1 MIRLNTKLSYLFLFF
16 LFISI
21 GAVLIIQSSADTGSL
36 ERPNIKKAK
45 SLSEISEFNTERYLH
60 EYYRQA
66 NTETGKIPYDQKEL
80 ELTEARLRLTSPQTN
95 RQSISIDYRSR
106 GPSNLGG
113 RARALVIDKSD
124 PSENTMLAGGVSGG
138 VFRTTDGGTNW
149 VKVSPND
156 AVFNVTTI
164 AQDPR
169 SGFENIWYYGT
180 GEFIGN
186 SASLSGAI
194 YRGQGIW
201 KSVDGGITWNQ
212 MPGTNSDFTAFDSDF
227 DYVFR
232 LAVHPVTGDVYAAC
246 LKNIL
251 RFNGASWVSELED
264 PLSSTNLNQSSDVV
278 ITNSGRVYLSYGGG
292 NSPNVEGVW
301 TSSNGIGN
309 WIRISNGTFTPTGRV
324 TLGLAPSNQN
334 KLYCFYYNGNGPD
347 TNNFNNNCPVTPG
360 QEVDL
365 WLWDQDTEDFTNY
378 SDRLAYEG
386 GCLIFN
392 DPFTTFS
399 GYTMSIAVKPDD
411 ENFVVIGG
419 SNAYKIGDIT
429 NTNTRFQRIG
439 GYISSTSYGLYDLAG
454 DTHHPD
460 LHVFAFSEN
469 NPNVMYSASDGGI
482 HKTNNIQA
490 STVGWENLNNDF
502 QTYQYYHVTLN
513 QEAGSD
519 LVLGGTQDNGTS
531 VGGTEFNFGTITDL
545 TSQIQFLSGDG
556 VAVAIAN
563 ESCEGNPTYY
573 MGVQNGTIY
582 RICNQ
587 FDLITPNNSQ
597 SQFVTYF
604 YMDETA
610 NNVLYYAGLG
620 NLYRTTD
627 ALNVSPNSWNNLGS
641 LAVLGANDRIQRL
654 AASMGTYNP
663 LNSYLLIGGDE
674 GRILRLDDP
683 RNSITIGSAIDIT
696 PEGAAIGFP
705 SIVTGL
711 AVHPSNNDIVM
722 ATYSNYGN
730 QSIFITTNATSP
742 NPSWTLVE
750 RNLSA
755 FSIRSAAI
763 IENEGDILY
772 LVGTA
777 RGLYSSTDPLT
788 NDWQLEAA
796 NDIGIAL
803 ISDLDYR
810 AADSHFL
817 IGTHGNGMYE
827 GIPSQTLSV
836 PYFEPNQWTVFP
848 NPVTDK
854 LHFTG
859 VSDLT
864 RGNFIIYDITGKQVV
879 KGTLKD
885 HSINVSKLKE
895 GLYFLDVQTQTG
907 ILQAKFIKQ

>member
-1 MIRLNTKLSYLFLFF
+1 MNRKTTRTRHLIL
-16 LFISI
+16 LFILMSV
-21 GAVLIIQSSADTGSL
+21 GTVLIIQTKSDAISIDIPSVK
-36 ERPNIKKAK
+36 NAK
-45 SLSEISEFNTERYLH
+45 SLSEISEYNTERYLY

-66 NTETGKIPYDQKEL
+66 NTQTGKIPYDQKEL
-80 ELTEARLRLTSPQTN
+80 ELTEAQFRLNNPSTN
-95 RQSISIDYRSR
+95 RQAISIDYRSR

-124 PSENTMLAGGVSGG
+124 PSENTILAGGVSGG
-138 VFRTTDGGTNW
+138 VFRTTDGGANW

-201 KSVDGGITWNQ
+201 KSIDGGITWNQ

-232 LAVHPVTGDVYAAC
+232 LAVHPVTGDLYAAC

-251 RFNGASWVSELED
+251 RYNGASWVSELED

-278 ITNSGRVYLSYGGG
+278 ITDSGRVYLSYGGG
-292 NSPNVEGVW
+292 NSSNVEGVW

-309 WIRISNGTFTPTGRV
+309 WTRINNGSFTPTGRLI
-324 TLGLAPSNQN
+324 LGLAPSNQN

-347 TNNFNNNCPVTPG
+347 SNNFNNNCPVTPG

-365 WLWDQDTEDFTNY
+365 WLWDQGTEDFTNF

-386 GCLIFN
+386 GCSIFN

-439 GYISSTSYGLYDLAG
+439 GYVSSTSYGLYDLAG
-454 DTHHPD
+454 DPHHPD
-460 LHVFAFSEN
+460 LHVFAFSNN
-469 NPNVMYSASDGGI
+469 NPNIMYSASDGGI
-482 HKTNNIQA
+482 HKTNNILA
-490 STVGWENLNNDF
+490 STVGWENLNNSF

-513 QEAGSD
+513 QQAGSD

-531 VGGTEFNFGTITDL
+531 VGGTDFNFGTITDL

-563 ESCEGNPTYY
+563 DGCGGNPTYY

-582 RICNQ
+582 RVCNQ

-610 NNVLYYAGLG
+610 DNVLYYAGLG
-620 NLYRTTD
+620 NLFRTTD
-627 ALNVSPNSWNNLGS
+627 AANVTPNSWNNLGS

-654 AASMGTYNP
+654 AASLGTYNP
-663 LNSYLLIGGDE
+663 TNSYLLIGGDE
-674 GRILRLDDP
+674 GRIMRLDDP

-730 QSIFITTNATSP
+730 ESIFITTNATSP

-750 RNLSA
+750 RNLAA

-763 IENEGDILY
+763 IENEGDVLY

-777 RGLYSSTDPLT
+777 RGLYSSTDPFST
-788 NDWQLEAA
+788 DWQLEAA
-796 NDIGIAL
+796 NDVGIAL

-810 AADSHFL
+810 DADSHFL

-827 GIPSQTLSV
+827 GIPSQTLSTATL
-836 PYFEPNQWTVFP
+836 ELNQWAVYP
-848 NPVTDK
+848 NPTTD
-854 LHFTG
+854 LIHFKG
-859 VSDLT
+859 KSDLT
-864 RGNFIIYDITGKQVV
+864 GSSFVIYDINGRQVDQ
-879 KGTLKD
+879 GQIKD
-885 HSINVSKLKE
+885 NSIVVSRLKE
-895 GLYFLDVQTQTG
+895 GLYFIDAEVPTGKFQT
-907 ILQAKFIKQ
+907 KFIKQ